1 MWQSMIARRAG
12 ERRGGRISYPL
23 SGGCRLPRVVAAPGI
38 YEFTAVDGARF
49 GMRHRPELGL
59 NAVGIRAWPVGG
71 PWGAFGSLLGGMPD
85 VTQVSVA
92 HDSDRSWISVMVT
105 VSAPARRM
113 SLDEQAVHVTGKV
126 SEVIEALR
134 DVGVHAVPMAAA
146 EMATAAEVLR

>member
-1 MWQSMIARRAG
+1 
-12 ERRGGRISYPL
+12 
-23 SGGCRLPRVVAAPGI
+23 
-38 YEFTAVDGARF
+38 
-49 GMRHRPELGL
+49 
-59 NAVGIRAWPVGG
+59 
-71 PWGAFGSLLGGMPD
+71 
-85 VTQVSVA
+85 
-92 HDSDRSWISVMVT
+92 MVT